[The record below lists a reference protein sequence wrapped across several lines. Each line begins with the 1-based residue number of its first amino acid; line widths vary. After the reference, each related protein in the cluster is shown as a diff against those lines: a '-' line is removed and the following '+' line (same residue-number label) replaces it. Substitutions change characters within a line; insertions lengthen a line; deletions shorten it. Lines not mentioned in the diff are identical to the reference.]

1 MRLTRPT
8 HPCRAA
14 RDRMALHY
22 YAALAHEESADL
34 RRHLDACGD
43 CRAEWDAL
51 RRTLDAAAP
60 RALFPREEEVDWQA
74 FARATVARAR
84 SAGESESPARRSW
97 LPAFARLA
105 AVAAAV
111 AIAVVAVWS
120 SRKRPA
126 GETHPPIASLMES
139 AHVIEDRLARQGAAR
154 YLSDSRALLVNLV
167 GPAAPCR
174 RDHGVYDITLEKEK
188 SRQLLRRKNLYEG
201 DLLALRDRRL
211 ATLLGQLESVLM
223 QVTSLDDCAT
233 PRQIH
238 DLREQIEARRILLRI
253 DLVTREMEG
262 RTDAV

>member
-1 MRLTRPT
+1 MNRTRPK
-8 HPCRAA
+8 HHCRAA
-14 RDRMALHY
+14 RDRMALLY
-22 YAALAHEESADL
+22 YGALAQAESAL
-34 RRHLDACGD
+34 LMRHIGACPG
-43 CRAEWDAL
+43 CSNEWDAL
-51 RRTLDAAAP
+51 RRTLDSAAP
-60 RALFPREEEVDWQA
+60 ETVFPRESEVDWQE
-74 FARATVARAR
+74 FARAIVARAR
-84 SAGESESPARRSW
+84 AARPVDRPARRWFHVS
-97 LPAFARLA
+97 ARLAA

-111 AIAVVAVWS
+111 AVVVVAIWS
-120 SRKRPA
+120 NRPRSD
-126 GETHPPIASLMES
+126 GGTRPPIASLMES
-139 AHVIEDRLARQGAAR
+139 AHVMEDRLARRGAAR

-174 RDHGVYDITLEKEK
+174 RDHGEYDITLEKEK

-201 DLLALRDRRL
+201 DLLALRDQRL

-253 DLVTREMEG
+253 DLVTRQIQG